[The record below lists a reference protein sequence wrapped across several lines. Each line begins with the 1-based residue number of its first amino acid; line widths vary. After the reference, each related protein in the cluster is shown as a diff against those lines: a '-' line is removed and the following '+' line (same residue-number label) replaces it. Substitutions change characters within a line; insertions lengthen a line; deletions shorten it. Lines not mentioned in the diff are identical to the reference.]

1 MLTNSFQP
9 GILGHK
15 ISQTKNIINKSAI
28 QNYKQSQT
36 NPPKL
41 KRKSSVSSKKSHCNI
56 PKKTEQNSSRPDN
69 PHHARKR
76 SDIPNSK
83 YSSLIIGDKS
93 ISTNN
98 EEKKSHSSRK
108 NKSSLYDTD
117 NDTTNNTISP
127 NYKMENEKLNKTV
140 QMLLHCI
147 KTISSQ
153 VKGIIQKQLK
163 KSNDIIKELR
173 FKNEFLIKENTN
185 LKKKILEFYF
195 ISKQFDLSEIKH
207 RNQLNKCL
215 NNLFIENI
223 YLRKSNLSTA
233 SISMDLVS
241 KYNKTVQDRL
251 DKKNSKE
258 EQKEDAN
265 KNNINSITNTN
276 NNNNENNPFV
286 NLNKEQNNPFIRSY
300 SNEKLAP
307 RVKHKRQRTHIKL
320 NNMNSD
326 ESNGQNT
333 IIVSSF
339 TSSSSSNSV
348 NEDKKDAFGKT
359 MNSFGFLNKT
369 LKRNDCSRK
378 NVLEDITGI
387 NNIIPNKIGNNRG
400 YTSPNNSQN
409 FSNNKKPQLFYRT
422 PRGKDKQ
429 KIEFTK

>member
-15 ISQTKNIINKSAI
+15 ISHNQNIINKSAI

-41 KRKSSVSSKKSHCNI
+41 KRKSSVGSKKSQCSI

-83 YSSLIIGDKS
+83 YSSLIIGDKTL
-93 ISTNN
+93 STNN

-108 NKSSLYDTD
+108 NKSLLYDTD
-117 NDTTNNTISP
+117 NETNNNTSP
-127 NYKMENEKLNKTV
+127 NYKIENEKLSKTIQV
-140 QMLLHCI
+140 LLHYI

-163 KSNDIIKELR
+163 KSNDIIQELR

-233 SISMDLVS
+233 SVSMDLVS
-241 KYNKTVQDRL
+241 KYNKAVQDRL
-251 DKKNSKE
+251 DKKNIKE
-258 EQKEDAN
+258 DHKDDAN
-265 KNNINSITNTN
+265 KNNINLINGAN
-276 NNNNENNPFV
+276 NNTENNPFT
-286 NLNKEQNNPFIRSY
+286 NLNKEQSNPFARSY
-300 SNEKLAP
+300 NNEKLAP
-307 RVKHKRQRTHIKL
+307 RIKHKRQRTHIKL

-326 ESNGQNT
+326 DSNGQNT

-339 TSSSSSNSV
+339 TSSSSNSA

-359 MNSFGFLNKT
+359 MNSFGILNKT
-369 LKRNDCSRK
+369 LKRNECSRK
-378 NVLEDITGI
+378 NVLEDVTGI
-387 NNIIPNKIGNNRG
+387 NNIIPNKVGNNRG

-429 KIEFTK
+429 KLEFTK